1 MKFTRKRQQND
12 RYTVRLKQTPA
23 KSGRYI
29 FHKLSARKTAVS
41 FSGQSAF
48 YIDLSAVLRYNK
60 ETENTKPHRSLNGKN
75 DMIKAILW
83 DVDGTL
89 LDFKAAEKA
98 AIKKLFIEF
107 SLGKCT
113 DEMIERYSEI
123 NKRFWQR
130 LEKGEITKPEVLIGR
145 FIKFFTEEGIDA
157 SVAPEFNERYQISL
171 GDTIVYRDD
180 SKEII
185 RSLKGRIKQYAVSN
199 GTVRAQTKKLALSG
213 LGEMM
218 DGIFLSEQVGAEKPS
233 PIFFERVFRDI
244 PPFSK
249 GEIMIVGDSLTSDIL
264 GGMNAG
270 IVTCWY
276 DPQKDAVPDG
286 YKVDHVINDLH
297 EVFSLIR

>member
-1 MKFTRKRQQND
+1 M
-12 RYTVRLKQTPA
+12 
-23 KSGRYI
+23 
-29 FHKLSARKTAVS
+29 
-41 FSGQSAF
+41 
-48 YIDLSAVLRYNK
+48 
-60 ETENTKPHRSLNGKN
+60 N

-98 AIKKLFIEF
+98 AIKKLFTEF

-249 GEIMIVGDSLTSDIL
+249 DEIMIVGDSLTSDIL